1 MHSTLLCECRLVWG
15 RVRSRE
21 LYAREHTVV
30 FTHWSSNN
38 FFTVCV
44 SEAVAHVELVEFGLK
59 SNLKFYNFGQ
69 VESYV

>member
-1 MHSTLLCECRLVWG
+1 MSEPCRV
-15 RVRSRE
+15 
-21 LYAREHTVV
+21 VV
-30 FTHWSSNN
+30 FTHWSSIN

>member
-1 MHSTLLCECRLVWG
+1 MSVKDSKKGERGFSTKGL
-15 RVRSRE
+15 
-21 LYAREHTVV
+21 V
-30 FTHWSSNN
+30 FTHWSSINL
-38 FFTVCV
+38 FTVCV

>member
-1 MHSTLLCECRLVWG
+1 MLCLFG
-15 RVRSRE
+15 G
-21 LYAREHTVV
+21 TVLV
-30 FTHWSSNN
+30 FTHWSSIN

-59 SNLKFYNFGQ
+59 GNLKFYNFGH

>member
-1 MHSTLLCECRLVWG
+1 MLNFNGLKMGNYYFSWCG
-15 RVRSRE
+15 RC
-21 LYAREHTVV
+21 VV
-30 FTHWSSNN
+30 FTHWSSIN

>member
-1 MHSTLLCECRLVWG
+1 MTPEEGQGVQTPPPVTSLPITP
-15 RVRSRE
+15 RVPF
-21 LYAREHTVV
+21 V
-30 FTHWSSNN
+30 FTHWSSIN

>member
-1 MHSTLLCECRLVWG
+1 MSGWT
-15 RVRSRE
+15 VRNE
-21 LYAREHTVV
+21 LQKQIADNSMPVQYLHGVV
-30 FTHWSSNN
+30 FTHWSSIN

-59 SNLKFYNFGQ
+59 GNLKFYNFGH

>member
-1 MHSTLLCECRLVWG
+1 MITDCILRTICILRQITSLGWEAG
-15 RVRSRE
+15 QP
-21 LYAREHTVV
+21 VV
-30 FTHWSSNN
+30 FTHWSSIN